1 MWHDASMIDRGD
13 EGVLRLIGGT
23 SLVPLRRLCAG
34 LPGLVWAKCEHL
46 SPGGSIKDRIALA
59 IIDDA
64 EARGILTPGRGMTLI
79 EATAGNTGIALALV
93 AAVRGYRLVCV
104 MPEKM
109 SVAKRQALRALGA
122 EVMITENAP
131 PESATNFRNVVD
143 RLAAEHG
150 WFCTDQFRNPANPE
164 VHERET
170 GPEIWTQTL
179 ELAGAPVAAFV
190 AGAGTGGTITGVA
203 RYLRRMRDDLQ
214 VVLADPQGSGLAD
227 WVESG
232 VYGPDGAYA
241 VEGIGGTV
249 APTNLD
255 RHLIDS
261 ARRISDEQSFATAR
275 RLIRE
280 EGLLCGGSS
289 GTNVAAALELAAS
302 GEIEGP
308 IVTVLC
314 DSWDRYRSRS
324 WITESGRT

>member
-1 MWHDASMIDRGD
+1 MVERGD

-46 SPGGSIKDRIALA
+46 SPGGSVKDRIAKA
-59 IIDDA
+59 ILDDA
-64 EARGILTPGRGMTLI
+64 EARGIVTPGRGMTLI

-122 EVMITENAP
+122 EVVITANAP
-131 PESATNFRNVVD
+131 LESAENFRNVAE
-143 RLAAEHG
+143 RLAAERG
-150 WFCTDQFRNPANPE
+150 GFCTDQFRNPANPGE
-164 VHERET
+164 HERTT
-170 GPEIWTQTL
+170 GPEIWAQTL

-203 RYLRRMRDDLQ
+203 RHLKTMRTDVQ
-214 VVLADPQGSGLAD
+214 IVLADPQGSGLAD

-232 VYGPDGAYA
+232 IYGPDGPYA
-241 VEGIGGTV
+241 VEGIGGAV
-249 APTNLD
+249 APKNLD
-255 RHLIDS
+255 REVIDR
-261 ARRISDEQSFATAR
+261 ALRIADERSFACAR

-289 GTNVAAALELAAS
+289 GTNVAAALDLAAS
-302 GEIEGP
+302 GEIDGP

-314 DSWDRYRSRS
+314 DSWDRYRTQP
-324 WITESGRT
+324 WITG

>member
-1 MWHDASMIDRGD
+1 MIERAD
-13 EGVLRLIGGT
+13 EGVLRLVGGT

-46 SPGGSIKDRIALA
+46 SPGGSVKDRIALA

-64 EARGILTPGRGMTLI
+64 EARGILIPGRGMTLI

-104 MPEKM
+104 LPEKM
-109 SVAKRQALRALGA
+109 SVAKRQALRVLGA

-131 PESATNFRNVVD
+131 PESANNFRNVVD
-143 RLAAEHG
+143 RLAAERG
-150 WFCTDQFRNPANPE
+150 WFCTDQFRNPANPN

-170 GPEIWTQTL
+170 GPEIWAQTL

-203 RYLRRMRDDLQ
+203 RYLRSMRSDLQ
-214 VVLADPQGSGLAD
+214 VVLADPQGSGLAG

-232 VYGPDGAYA
+232 IYGPDGDYA
-241 VEGIGGTV
+241 VEGIGGSV
-249 APTNLD
+249 APKNLD
-255 RHLIDS
+255 RQVIDS
-261 ARRISDEQSFATAR
+261 ARRISDEQSFACAR

-302 GEIEGP
+302 GEIDGP

-314 DSWDRYRSRS
+314 DSWDRYRTQP
-324 WITESGRT
+324 WITG